1 MSNGHSNAVEHAN
14 NYADPEYQ
22 QWLDEQDEAAYW
34 HHLNQQIDDYIFQ
47 AGRVSRIVDD
57 MTKIAKDNGWKAS
70 KKHKYADLVIPF

>member
-1 MSNGHSNAVEHAN
+1 MNGHSQGVEHAN

-34 HHLNQQIDDYIFQ
+34 AAMQQEVDSYIFQ

-57 MTKIAKDNGWKAS
+57 MTKIVKDNGWKRD
-70 KKHKYADLVIPF
+70 KKYEGFVIPF